1 MDRTEGTK
9 MRLELLVVALVLAL
23 LALSIVS
30 AAHAAGPGTLEPDFG
45 IQPIEGKIIELTR
58 PIRCPD
64 RMCPLDGRGCGCDG
78 PTEIRPPIRLPIEL
92 AAAGDASS
100 DGLTSGLQ
108 PVTGQISVMPS
119 VIRCPDR
126 VCPDGGRGCGCGGST
141 EDRPPVRLPIDFP
154 VIPTLAE

>member
-45 IQPIEGKIIELTR
+45 IQPIEGKVIELTR

-78 PTEIRPPIRLPIEL
+78 YTEPPPRISLPMSL
-92 AAAGDASS
+92 SAAGGASS
-100 DGLTSGLQ
+100 GALMSGLN
-108 PVTGQISVMPS
+108 PVTGKIVSSISP
-119 VIRCPDR
+119 IRCPD
-126 VCPDGGRGCGCGGST
+126 VECPWGGAGCSCGGGET
-141 EDRPPVRLPIDFP
+141 G
-154 VIPTLAE
+154 IPTLTE